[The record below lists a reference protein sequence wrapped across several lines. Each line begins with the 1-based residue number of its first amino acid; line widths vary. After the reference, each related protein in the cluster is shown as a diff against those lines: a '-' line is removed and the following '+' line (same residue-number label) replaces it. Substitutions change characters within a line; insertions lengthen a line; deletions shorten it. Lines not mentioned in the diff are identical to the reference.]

1 MAVPLPQRNLSTDW
15 VIGQQGNINGE
26 FWNGGI
32 AELRVFAKAL
42 STVERSSI
50 ETELQNRYGIP
61 DLPPTPRETPAEL
74 ALASLAHVLL
84 NSNEFLYVD

>member
-1 MAVPLPQRNLSTDW
+1 M
-15 VIGQQGNINGE
+15 IGQQGNINGE

-32 AELRVFAKAL
+32 AELRVFTKAL
-42 STVERSSI
+42 STDERSVI
-50 ETELQNRYGIP
+50 EYELQQRYVIP
-61 DLPPTPRETPAEL
+61 HLDTSPQQTAAEL